1 MNLVNIYTALIT
13 PFDQDE
19 QIDYTAFT
27 KLLKK
32 QYEAGIRGFLISGT
46 TGESPVLNFE
56 EKKSLV
62 MLAKSLYR
70 DISIML
76 GVGGNDTKKSLAEI
90 EAFNAMEEIDAY
102 LCVAPY
108 YNRPS
113 QKGLYEHFMALDQAT
128 VKPMILY
135 NVPKRCGIEIE
146 PITIAS
152 LLVDSKHIVGLKHAS
167 DRLETLTIV
176 KQMVPEAILFAGD
189 DHALYESLY
198 HGADGVISVVSHLI
212 PHSIMQMVEH
222 FDLLPNL
229 EPLDDYIKM
238 IAKYCFIE
246 SSPSPVKYLLSKQ
259 GLIQNVLRLPLVPLS
274 QENQEILDLLLE
286 NDVFH

>member
-76 GVGGNDTKKSLAEI
+76 GVGGNDTKKSLA
-90 EAFNAMEEIDAY
+90 
-102 LCVAPY
+102 
-108 YNRPS
+108 
-113 QKGLYEHFMALDQAT
+113 
-128 VKPMILY
+128 
-135 NVPKRCGIEIE
+135 
-146 PITIAS
+146 
-152 LLVDSKHIVGLKHAS
+152 
-167 DRLETLTIV
+167 DR
-176 KQMVPEAILFAGD
+176 K
-189 DHALYESLY
+189 
-198 HGADGVISVVSHLI
+198 SVV
-212 PHSIMQMVEH
+212 
-222 FDLLPNL
+222 
-229 EPLDDYIKM
+229 
-238 IAKYCFIE
+238 
-246 SSPSPVKYLLSKQ
+246 
-259 GLIQNVLRLPLVPLS
+259 
-274 QENQEILDLLLE
+274 
-286 NDVFH
+286 